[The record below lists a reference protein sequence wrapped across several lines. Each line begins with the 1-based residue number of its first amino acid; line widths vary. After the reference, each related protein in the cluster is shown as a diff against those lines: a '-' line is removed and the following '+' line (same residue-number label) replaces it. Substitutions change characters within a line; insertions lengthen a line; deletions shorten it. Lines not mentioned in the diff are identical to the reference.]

1 MKLLEQVAVF
11 CQDQHDG
18 IVALGGE
25 VEVCQVGHPG
35 DAVAQGGLA
44 AGVGL
49 AIQTDSGKQ
58 GLEFLPRCGL
68 ISVRLTFVT
77 KDGFLEPSGANS
89 IILSLKKSEGK
100 KTFVR

>member
-1 MKLLEQVAVF
+1 MAVF

-44 AGVGL
+44 TGVGL
-49 AIQTDSGKQ
+49 AIQTDSRKQ
-58 GLEFLPRCGL
+58 GLIFLPRCGFTSL
-68 ISVRLTFVT
+68 PMTFFH
-77 KDGFLEPSGANS
+77 KRR
-89 IILSLKKSEGK
+89 IL
-100 KTFVR
+100 

>member
-1 MKLLEQVAVF
+1 MAVF

-49 AIQTDSGKQ
+49 AIQTDSRKQ
-58 GLEFLPRCGL
+58 GLEFLPRCGR
-68 ISVRLTFVT
+68 VRLTFVT
-77 KDGFLEPSGANS
+77 KDGLFEPIGATS
-89 IILSLKKSEGK
+89 IILSLKNGEKDFCQVPYLE
-100 KTFVR
+100 V

>member
-1 MKLLEQVAVF
+1 MAVF
-11 CQDQHDG
+11 CQDKHDG

-49 AIQTDSGKQ
+49 AIQTDSRKQ
-58 GLEFLPRCGL
+58 GLEFLPRCGR
-68 ISVRLTFVT
+68 VRLTFVT
-77 KDGFLEPSGANS
+77 KDGLFEPIGATS
-89 IILSLKKSEGK
+89 IILSLKNGEED
-100 KTFVR
+100 FCQVPYLEV

>member
-77 KDGFLEPSGANS
+77 KEGFSAKFYNFVTQ
-89 IILSLKKSEGK
+89 KWGK
-100 KTFVR
+100 RLL